1 MSEHNIQRV
10 AITLDNLRTALA
22 CLEDRQ
28 IITLANVRICLR
40 HMRQATASLQA
51 LERSLIG
58 VPEPET
64 GENEHKTKE

>member
-10 AITLDNLRTALA
+10 AITIDNLRTALA

-28 IITLANVRICLR
+28 IISLVNIRISLR
-40 HMRQATASLQA
+40 HIRQAAASLQA
-51 LERSLIG
+51 LERSLVG

-64 GENEHKTKE
+64 GE